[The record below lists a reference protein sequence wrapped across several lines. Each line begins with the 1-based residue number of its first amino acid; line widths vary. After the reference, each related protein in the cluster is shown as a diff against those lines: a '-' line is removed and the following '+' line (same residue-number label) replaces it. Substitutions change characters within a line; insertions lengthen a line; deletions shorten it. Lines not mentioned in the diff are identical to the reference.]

1 MYHSDF
7 PKEKIIKSFKIAMA
21 SFLAIALAGRLG
33 LAYPATAGIITILSI
48 QNTKRET
55 FKSAFNRGAA
65 FLCALLLAALCFLI
79 LDYSLLAF
87 AVYLFFFA
95 LLCLRAGWTE
105 AIAMDSVL
113 ITHFLTGEG
122 MTPGTVLNE
131 AALFIIGTSMGILVN
146 LHLRRKE
153 SLFLALADEVDSQI
167 KAVIH
172 RMALW
177 LPQPDKSSYDSACF
191 TRLEQSLYSARLCA
205 AANYNNAL
213 RSKSTYELDYINM
226 REQQSVVLQ
235 GIYENIKE
243 ISYLPHQAM
252 QIAALLKGIEQGYH
266 KDNTVEALLHDLD
279 ELFSEMRAQPLPQNR
294 EEFEARAILF
304 YILKQLEKLLL
315 LKRSFILSRINHQG
329 PPIY

>member
-1 MYHSDF
+1 MYHTDF
-7 PKEKIIKSFKIAMA
+7 QKEKVIKSLKIATA

-33 LAYPATAGIITILSI
+33 LAYSATAGIITILSI

-65 FLCALLLAALCFLI
+65 FLCALLLAALCFRI
-79 LDYSLLAF
+79 LDYTLLAF

-95 LLCLRAGWTE
+95 LLCLRADWTE

-122 MTPGTVLNE
+122 MTPVAVLNE
-131 AALFIIGTSMGILVN
+131 AGLFIIGTSMGILVN
-146 LHLRRKE
+146 LHLRSKE
-153 SLFLALADEVDSQI
+153 SLFLALADEVDGQM
-167 KAVIH
+167 KAIIH

-177 LPQPDKSSYDSACF
+177 LPKPDKSSYDNACF
-191 TRLEQSLYSARLCA
+191 TRLEQSLESARLCA

-213 RSKSTYELDYINM
+213 LRKSTYELDYINM
-226 REQQSVVLQ
+226 REQQSVILQ
-235 GIYENIKE
+235 GIYENIKQ

-252 QIAALLKGIEQGYH
+252 QVAALLKGIEEGYH
-266 KDNTVEALLHDLD
+266 KDNTVEALLQDLY
-279 ELFSEMRAQPLPQNR
+279 ELFNEMRIQPLPQSR

-315 LKRSFILSRINHQG
+315 LKRTFILSGRTHQNG
-329 PPIY
+329 E